1 MSDNAVNPNTELWNA
16 VCVTDPAAVKPITG
30 KPYKGNSPKPYWLIW
45 RATEVF
51 GPCGQGWG
59 VEVKS
64 ESFHRMTET
73 DVMHSAVVVVW
84 YMRDGKRCQVEQM
97 GQTKACYQSKNGM
110 VVDEDAGKKSVTDGM
125 VKCLSMIGFAGD
137 IFSGRW
143 DDSSYVEWARQQY
156 EEPDPEVIFADQLVQ
171 LHDEGNTM
179 EAVRLWYAP
188 ESRAGVLST
197 NEAIERVWSQ
207 LRDYSSLRSAIKQ
220 NKPEA
225 PKKPDLKA
233 A

>member
-1 MSDNAVNPNTELWNA
+1 MSQNPNMDLWQS
-16 VCVTDPAAVKPITG
+16 VCVTDPAAVKKITG
-30 KPYKGNSPKPYWLIW
+30 KPYQGNSPKPYWLIQ

-84 YMRDGKRCQVEQM
+84 YIRDGQRCAIEQM
-97 GQTKACYQSKNGM
+97 GQTKACYEKSGGGM
-110 VVDEDAGKKSVTDGM
+110 MLDEDAGKKSVTDGM

-143 DDSSYVEWARQQY
+143 DDSSYVEWAAEQFRP
-156 EEPDPEVIFADQLVQ
+156 EPQRMSDDGINVHLAAFDAATTLPALKTAGDKAYAIADSMG
-171 LHDEGNTM
+171 DT
-179 EAVRLWYAP
+179 EAKK
-188 ESRAGVLST
+188 VLQ
-197 NEAIERVWSQ
+197 AA
-207 LRDYSSLRSAIKQ
+207 YIKR
-220 NKPEA
+220 
-225 PKKPDLKA
+225 KKHLAKKEPA
-233 A
+233 